1 MNQDSLSQE
10 VSGQE
15 NTSKDRLRLW
25 LRVLKATRTV
35 ESAIRENLRQ
45 EFATT
50 LPRFD
55 VMAALTQHDEGLKMS
70 ELSSVLKV
78 SNGNVTGIIER
89 LVEDGHVLREKVPGD
104 RRASRVRLTS
114 AGSAEFARQA
124 AAHEA
129 WIDKI
134 FAEVTPDAAQS
145 MAEALDGVARR
156 LDSKDSET

>member
-1 MNQDSLSQE
+1 MNQVNLN
-10 VSGQE
+10 QE

-35 ESAIRENLRQ
+35 ESVLRENLRQ

-55 VMAALTQHDEGLKMS
+55 VMAALSQHHQGLKMS

-104 RRASRVRLTS
+104 RRASRVRLTT
-114 AGSAEFARQA
+114 AGAEEFARQA
-124 AAHEA
+124 TAHEA

-134 FAEVTPDAAQS
+134 FAEVAPEAAQG

-156 LDSKDSET
+156 LDNKDSVK